1 MSKYMQV
8 LTKVCVIEHRL
19 QRLLSEVQASRRRA
33 RRLNEMAPIELQ
45 AFSVNLRSL
54 MQGCY
59 RKTTQNEHRCSCEV
73 LSLQCPGAMR
83 YFFKILR
90 PPLLT
95 LRRSKILRPPLLTT
109 SGPSQRPRA
118 SQSVPRASPERPR
131 ASPERPRASESVPRA
146 SQSIPRASLERPQ
159 SVSERPQSIPRGSPG
174 VSREAFREA
183 RRHSGDV
190 LGTHR
195 DALRMLWDALGTL
208 SDAVD
213 ALSAKTS

>member
-19 QRLLSEVQASRRRA
+19 QRLPSEVQASRRRA

-95 LRRSKILRPPLLTT
+95 P

-131 ASPERPRASESVPRA
+131 ASPERPRAFPERTQSVPERPSVSQSVPRASPERPRASQSAPRASQSVPGAPQSVPRA
-146 SQSIPRASLERPQ
+146 SQSIPERPQ
-159 SVSERPQSIPRGSPG
+159 RLWESPKSCFER
-174 VSREAFREA
+174 FK
-183 RRHSGDV
+183 
-190 LGTHR
+190 
-195 DALRMLWDALGTL
+195 
-208 SDAVD
+208 
-213 ALSAKTS
+213 SAQN

>member
-19 QRLLSEVQASRRRA
+19 QRLPSEVQASRRRA

-90 PPLLT
+90 PPLLR
-95 LRRSKILRPPLLTT
+95 LCGS
-109 SGPSQRPRA
+109 SQRPW
-118 SQSVPRASPERPR
+118 QRPR
-131 ASPERPRASESVPRA
+131 SRRSFKHNGRVGGRSGFCIYGEEKRSSSSLSPPP
-146 SQSIPRASLERPQ
+146 P
-159 SVSERPQSIPRGSPG
+159 
-174 VSREAFREA
+174 
-183 RRHSGDV
+183 
-190 LGTHR
+190 
-195 DALRMLWDALGTL
+195 
-208 SDAVD
+208 
-213 ALSAKTS
+213 SAP